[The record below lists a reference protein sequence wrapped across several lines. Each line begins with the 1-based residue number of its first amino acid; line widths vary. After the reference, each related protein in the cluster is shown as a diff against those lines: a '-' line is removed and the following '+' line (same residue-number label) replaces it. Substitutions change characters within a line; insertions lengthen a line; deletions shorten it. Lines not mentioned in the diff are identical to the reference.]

1 MLAVAT
7 TKLGCSCVV
16 YNGFPYVDYEHM
28 SHNFKATARKRIVP
42 VEFDPKVQPVVS
54 TQLLTPLMPE
64 SLELEFIRQAFKLP
78 VDWKVEPLFKRSF
91 QADSHYH
98 EALRR
103 AAVFVPLVQRPSGL
117 HVVFT
122 RRAAHLTDHAGQIS
136 FPGGR
141 IEPYDKDEI
150 AAALRE
156 THEEIGIG
164 PEYIQLIGTQPG
176 YITSTQFT
184 MKPVIGALKPGFT
197 VTPDLQ
203 EVAEVF
209 EVPLSVLLDPAQHRL
224 HYAQIGNGEDRY
236 YFSISWQSYFIWGA
250 TAALIRNFYHFLA
263 AAQSVEHSG
272 IILES

>member
-1 MLAVAT
+1 M
-7 TKLGCSCVV
+7 V
-16 YNGFPYVDYEHM
+16 YNENPQINNEYMTQDIKEPT
-28 SHNFKATARKRIVP
+28 KKRIVRP
-42 VEFDPKVQPVVS
+42 AFDPMIQPVVS
-54 TQLLTPLMPE
+54 TRVLTPLLPE
-64 SLELEFIRQAFKLP
+64 SLELDFIRQAFKLP
-78 VDWKVEPLFKRSF
+78 VDWQVEPVFKHSFHADFQSDRS
-91 QADSHYH
+91 
-98 EALRR
+98 LRR

-122 RRAAHLTDHAGQIS
+122 RRADHLYDHAGQIS

-141 IEPYDKDEI
+141 IEPTDRDEI

-156 THEEIGIG
+156 THEEIGIE
-164 PEYIQLIGTQPG
+164 PQYIQLIGTQPS

-197 VTPDLQ
+197 VTPDLS

-224 HYAQIGNGEDRY
+224 HYAQVEAGADKDRY

-250 TAALIRNFYHFLA
+250 TAAVIRNFYHYLA
-263 AAQSVEHSG
+263 AAQG
-272 IILES
+272 LERGKN